1 MKGLGELGFYKVWR
15 ADCTRGR
22 QEVKTSAELMERVMA
37 EKPKPIKQG
46 EKKAGVKKPTKKSHV
61 LPLLRVI
68 S

>member
-1 MKGLGELGFYKVWR
+1 
-15 ADCTRGR
+15 
-22 QEVKTSAELMERVMA
+22 MERVMA